1 MDTTNSL
8 PIVIYTK
15 NNCQPCR
22 LTKAW
27 LTSHGLRYIEH
38 NVEDDPDAFERVKAM
53 GYQGVPVVV
62 VPFDWPTPG
71 EHWQGLRPDKL
82 QALIG

>member
-1 MDTTNSL
+1 MDTSNRL

-22 LTKAW
+22 LTKKW
-27 LTSHGLRYIEH
+27 FTDHDIRYLEH
-38 NVEDDPDAFERVKAM
+38 NVEEDPIAFQQVKHM

-62 VPFDWPTPG
+62 VPFDWPTAG
-71 EHWQGLRPDKL
+71 SHWQGLQPDKL